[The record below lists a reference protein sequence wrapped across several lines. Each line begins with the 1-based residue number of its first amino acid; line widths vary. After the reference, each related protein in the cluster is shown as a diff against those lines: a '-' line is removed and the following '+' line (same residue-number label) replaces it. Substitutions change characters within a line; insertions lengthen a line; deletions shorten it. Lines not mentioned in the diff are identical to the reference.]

1 MLATI
6 DWWVIGTYLFLLLAL
21 GGFLSRHQQSG
32 ADYFVAGRSER
43 PFSIALSVLATQCS
57 TNSILGAPAFV
68 AFVAG
73 GGLVWLQYELAVPL
87 AMICTMIFVIPM
99 FQRLQLV
106 SVYEY
111 LERRFDLKTRL
122 LLSGVFQALRLLA
135 AAVTI
140 YGVSAMIDLITGIG
154 FLASVLIFG
163 AFTVLY
169 DVLGGIRAVIWSDV
183 LQMAILVS
191 VLGYL
196 LWLLAGDAGG
206 LDAIL
211 VNVSEDRLSALDFS
225 HHGLGDGHDF
235 AFWPM
240 LIGGFFLYVSYYGC
254 DQSQVQRQ
262 LCAKNQ
268 KDGQTILLLNGL
280 LRFPLVLLYCL
291 IGVGIAVYAETHT
304 EFVSLL
310 PETDGQ
316 PNYNMAL
323 PLLFLMELPD
333 GLKGIAIVGVLAAAM
348 SSLDSVINSLSAVTM
363 EDFIKRCGWVSMSS
377 DRIEMRCSK
386 AFTAIWGVLA
396 IVLAFWVD
404 DIASTV
410 LVAVNKLG
418 SLINGPLLAVF
429 VMGLLTRSATG
440 LGARIG
446 FAAGFVSNLLLWLG
460 APEVSWLWWN
470 VSGFLVAVAVGVL
483 CSRGGAER
491 FAISDTV
498 WTPSFF
504 FGLGVER
511 SWARRYVTLAVA
523 ACGFL
528 LVLSVF
534 GVR

>member
-1 MLATI
+1 MLATL

-21 GGFLSRHQQSG
+21 GVVLSRRQLSG
-32 ADYFVAGRSER
+32 ADYFLAGRSER
-43 PFSIALSVLATQCS
+43 PFNIALSVLATQCS

-68 AFVAG
+68 AFAAG

-87 AMICTMIFVIPM
+87 AMIFTMIFVIPM

-106 SVYEY
+106 SVYKY

-122 LLSGVFQALRLLA
+122 LLSGVFQVLRLLA

-196 LWLLAGDAGG
+196 LWLLTSDAGG
-206 LDAIL
+206 LTAML
-211 VNVSEDRLSALDFS
+211 GSVGGDRLAALDFG

-262 LCAKNQ
+262 LCAKSQ
-268 KDGQTILLLNGL
+268 KDGQTILLLNGV

-291 IGVGIAVYAETHT
+291 IGVGIAVYADTHSD
-304 EFVSLL
+304 FVTLL
-310 PETDGQ
+310 PDTDGQ
-316 PNYNMAL
+316 PNFNMAL
-323 PLLFLMELPD
+323 PLLFLIELPN

-363 EDFIKRCGWVSMSS
+363 EDFIKRCGWASIGS
-377 DRIEMRCSK
+377 DRVEIMWSK
-386 AFTAIWGVLA
+386 ALTAVWGMLA

-429 VMGLLTRSATG
+429 VMGLLMRSVTG
-440 LGARIG
+440 RGARLG
-446 FAAGFVSNLLLWLG
+446 FAAGFISNLLLWLG

-470 VSGFLVAVAVGVL
+470 VSGFLIAVAIGVFG
-483 CSRGGAER
+483 SRPGAGPV
-491 FAISDTV
+491 AAADTV
-498 WTPSFF
+498 WTATFF
-504 FGLGVER
+504 MSQGFKHSWVLG
-511 SWARRYVTLAVA
+511 YVTLAVA

-528 LVLSVF
+528 LVLGVF

>member
-1 MLATI
+1 MLVAL

-21 GGFLSRHQQSG
+21 GGVLSRRQKSG

-68 AFVAG
+68 AFAAG

-87 AMICTMIFVIPM
+87 AMIFTMIFVIPM

-154 FLASVLIFG
+154 FLTSVLIFG

-183 LQMAILVS
+183 VQMAILVS

-196 LWLLAGDAGG
+196 LWLLIGDAGG
-206 LDAIL
+206 LTTML
-211 VNVSEDRLSALDFS
+211 GSVSVDRLAALDFA

-254 DQSQVQRQ
+254 DQSQVQKQ

-304 EFVSLL
+304 EFVTLL
-310 PETDGQ
+310 PDTDGQ

-333 GLKGIAIVGVLAAAM
+333 GLKGVAIVGVLAAAM

-363 EDFIKRCGWVSMSS
+363 EDFIKRCGWASM
-377 DRIEMRCSK
+377 
-386 AFTAIWGVLA
+386 A

-429 VMGLLTRSATG
+429 VMGLLTQSVTAR
-440 LGARIG
+440 GARVG
-446 FAAGFVSNLLLWLG
+446 FQAGFISNLLLWLG

-470 VSGFLVAVAVGVL
+470 LSGFLMAVAVGVL
-483 CSRGGAER
+483 SSRGAALGAV
-491 FAISDTV
+491 ASDSV
-498 WTPSFF
+498 WTPAFF
-504 FGLGVER
+504 VGQGFDRAWLL
-511 SWARRYVTLAVA
+511 AYVTLMVA
-523 ACGFL
+523 TCGFL
-528 LVLSVF
+528 LVLAVF
-534 GVR
+534 GLR

>member
-1 MLATI
+1 LLAAL
-6 DWWVIGTYLFLLLAL
+6 DWWVIGSYLFLLLAL
-21 GGFLSRHQQSG
+21 GGFLSRRQQSG

-68 AFVAG
+68 AFAAG

-87 AMICTMIFVIPM
+87 AMIFTMIFVIPM
-99 FQRLQLV
+99 FQRLQLI

-122 LLSGVFQALRLLA
+122 LLSGVFQVLRLLA

-154 FLASVLIFG
+154 FLASLLIFG
-163 AFTVLY
+163 VFTVLY

-196 LWLLAGDAGG
+196 LWLLTSDAGG
-206 LDAIL
+206 LNAML
-211 VNVSEDRLSALDFS
+211 SSVAEDKLAALDFG

-262 LCAKNQ
+262 LCAKSQ
-268 KDGQTILLLNGL
+268 KDGQTILLLNGV

-304 EFVSLL
+304 EFVALL
-310 PETDGQ
+310 PATDGK

-323 PLLFLMELPD
+323 PLMFLMELPD

-348 SSLDSVINSLSAVTM
+348 SSLDSVINSLSAVTI
-363 EDFIKRCGWVSMSS
+363 EDFIKRCGWVSIGS
-377 DRIEMRCSK
+377 DRVEILWSK
-386 AFTAIWGVLA
+386 ALTGVWGALA

-429 VMGLLTRSATG
+429 VMGLLTQSVTG
-440 LGARIG
+440 LGARVG
-446 FAAGFVSNLLLWLG
+446 FAAGFISNLLLWLG

-470 VSGFLVAVAVGVL
+470 VSGFLITVTTGVL
-483 CSRGGAER
+483 SARRGTRWIA
-491 FAISDTV
+491 ASHSV
-498 WTPSFF
+498 WTPAFF
-504 FGLGVER
+504 VGQGFER
-511 SWARRYVTLAVA
+511 AWVLRYITLAGA

-528 LVLSVF
+528 VVLGVF
-534 GVR
+534 GAR

>member
-1 MLATI
+1 MLATL
-6 DWWVIGTYLFLLLAL
+6 DWWVIGTYLILLLAL

-68 AFVAG
+68 AFAAG

-87 AMICTMIFVIPM
+87 AMIFTMIFVIPM

-122 LLSGVFQALRLLA
+122 LLSGVFQVLRLLA

-169 DVLGGIRAVIWSDV
+169 DVSGGIRAVIWSDV

-196 LWLLAGDAGG
+196 LWLLAADAGG
-206 LDAIL
+206 LDVML
-211 VNVSEDRLSALDFS
+211 SSVSGDRLAALDFG

-291 IGVGIAVYAETHT
+291 IGIGIAVYAESHSD
-304 EFVSLL
+304 FVSLL
-310 PETDGQ
+310 PDTDGQ

-363 EDFIKRCGWVSMSS
+363 EDFIKRCGWASIGS
-377 DRIEMRCSK
+377 DRAEILWSK
-386 AFTAIWGVLA
+386 MLTAMWGGVA

-418 SLINGPLLAVF
+418 SLINGPLLGVF
-429 VMGLLTRSATG
+429 VMGLLTQSVTG
-440 LGARIG
+440 QGARLG
-446 FAAGFVSNLLLWLG
+446 FAAGFISNLLLWLG

-470 VSGFLVAVAVGVL
+470 VSGFLIAVGIGVL
-483 CSRGGAER
+483 SSRAR
-491 FAISDTV
+491 PVRAAADAV
-498 WTPSFF
+498 WTATFF
-504 FGLGVER
+504 VAQGFER
-511 SWARRYVTLAVA
+511 SWIFGYVTLAGA

>member
-1 MLATI
+1 MLATL
-6 DWWVIGTYLFLLLAL
+6 DWWVIGTYLLLLLAL
-21 GGFLSRHQQSG
+21 SGFLSRRQQSG

-68 AFVAG
+68 AFAAG

-87 AMICTMIFVIPM
+87 AMIFTMIFVIPM

-122 LLSGVFQALRLLA
+122 LLSGVFQVLRLLA

-183 LQMAILVS
+183 LQMSVLVS

-196 LWLLAGDAGG
+196 LWLLTGDAGG
-206 LDAIL
+206 LNAML
-211 VNVSEDRLSALDFS
+211 GSVSGDRLAALDFG

-268 KDGQTILLLNGL
+268 RDGQTILLLNGL

-291 IGVGIAVYAETHT
+291 IGIGIAVYADTHT
-304 EFVSLL
+304 EFVTLL
-310 PETDGQ
+310 PDTDGQ

-323 PLLFLMELPD
+323 PLLFLMELPE

-363 EDFIKRCGWVSMSS
+363 EDFIKRCGWVSMGS
-377 DRIEMRCSK
+377 DRVEILWSK
-386 AFTAIWGVLA
+386 ALTGVWGVLA

-429 VMGLLTRSATG
+429 VMGLLTHRVTG
-440 LGARIG
+440 RGARIG
-446 FAAGFVSNLLLWLG
+446 FAAGFISNLLLWLG
-460 APEVSWLWWN
+460 APGVSWLWWN
-470 VSGFLVAVAVGVL
+470 VSGFLIAVAIGVLSSRREAEWVAV
-483 CSRGGAER
+483 
-491 FAISDTV
+491 SDTI
-498 WTPSFF
+498 WTPAFF
-504 FGLGVER
+504 IGQGFERTWLLG
-511 SWARRYVTLAVA
+511 YLTLAGGT
-523 ACGFL
+523 CGFL
-528 LVLSVF
+528 LVLAVF
-534 GVR
+534 GLR

>member
-1 MLATI
+1 MLATL
-6 DWWVIGTYLFLLLAL
+6 DWWVIGTNLFLLLAL
-21 GGFLSRHQQSG
+21 GGFLSRRQQSG
-32 ADYFVAGRSER
+32 ADYFVAGRSGR

-57 TNSILGAPAFV
+57 TNSISVPRPLAF
-68 AFVAG
+68 AAG

-87 AMICTMIFVIPM
+87 AMIFTMIFVIPM

-122 LLSGVFQALRLLA
+122 LLSGVFQVLRLLA

-154 FLASVLIFG
+154 FLASLLIFG
-163 AFTVLY
+163 VFTVLY

-196 LWLLAGDAGG
+196 LWLLTSDAGG
-206 LDAIL
+206 LDAM
-211 VNVSEDRLSALDFS
+211 LSSVAGDKRAALDFG

-262 LCAKNQ
+262 LCAKSQ
-268 KDGQTILLLNGL
+268 KDGQTILLLNGV

-291 IGVGIAVYAETHT
+291 IGVGIAVYAETHS
-304 EFVSLL
+304 EFVALL
-310 PETDGQ
+310 PDTDGK

-323 PLLFLMELPD
+323 PLMFLMELPD

-363 EDFIKRCGWVSMSS
+363 EDFIKRCGWASRLRPCRDTVEQS
-377 DRIEMRCSK
+377 
-386 AFTAIWGVLA
+386 AHGGVGRVGYCA
-396 IVLAFWVD
+396 RFWVD

-429 VMGLLTRSATG
+429 VMGLLTQSVTG
-440 LGARIG
+440 RGRQGWASQQGSRVIFCCGWVHQRFLGCG
-446 FAAGFVSNLLLWLG
+446 GTSAGF
-460 APEVSWLWWN
+460 
-470 VSGFLVAVAVGVL
+470 
-483 CSRGGAER
+483 
-491 FAISDTV
+491 
-498 WTPSFF
+498 
-504 FGLGVER
+504 
-511 SWARRYVTLAVA
+511 
-523 ACGFL
+523 
-528 LVLSVF
+528 
-534 GVR
+534 

>member
-1 MLATI
+1 MLAKL

-21 GGFLSRHQQSG
+21 GGFFSRRQQSG
-32 ADYFVAGRSER
+32 ADYFVAGRRER
-43 PFSIALSVLATQCS
+43 PSSIALSVLATQCS

-68 AFVAG
+68 AFAAG
-73 GGLVWLQYELAVPL
+73 GGLIWLQYELAVPL
-87 AMICTMIFVIPM
+87 AMIFTMIFVIPM

-122 LLSGVFQALRLLA
+122 LLSGVFQLLRLLA

-154 FLASVLIFG
+154 FLAAVLLFG

-183 LQMAILVS
+183 LQMAVLVG

-196 LWLLAGDAGG
+196 LWLLTSDAGG
-206 LDAIL
+206 LSAML
-211 VNVSEDRLSALDFS
+211 GSVSKDRLAALDFA

-240 LIGGFFLYVSYYGC
+240 LIGGLFLYISYYGC

-262 LCAKNQ
+262 LCARNQ
-268 KDGQTILLLNGL
+268 SDGQTILLLNGL

-304 EFVSLL
+304 EFVSSL
-310 PETDGQ
+310 PVTDGH

-363 EDFIKRCGWVSMSS
+363 EDFIKRCGWASMGS
-377 DRIEMRCSK
+377 DRLEILWSK
-386 AFTAIWGVLA
+386 TLTGVWGVLS

-429 VMGLLTRSATG
+429 VMGLLMRSVTG
-440 LGARIG
+440 RGARLG
-446 FAAGFVSNLLLWLG
+446 FAAGFISNLLLWLG

-470 VSGFLVAVAVGVL
+470 VSGFLIALAIGVFGSRPGGGPVAA
-483 CSRGGAER
+483 A
-491 FAISDTV
+491 DTV
-498 WTPSFF
+498 WTATFF
-504 FGLGVER
+504 MSQGFKHSWVLG
-511 SWARRYVTLAVA
+511 YVALAVA

-528 LVLSVF
+528 LVLGVF

>member
-1 MLATI
+1 LLATL
-6 DWWVIGTYLFLLLAL
+6 DWWVIGIYLFLLLAL
-21 GGFLSRHQQSG
+21 GGFLSRRQQSG

-87 AMICTMIFVIPM
+87 AMIFTMVFVIPM

-122 LLSGVFQALRLLA
+122 FLSGVFQILRLLA

-154 FLASVLIFG
+154 FLFSVLIFG

-196 LWLLAGDAGG
+196 LWSLTGDAGG
-206 LDAIL
+206 LDAML
-211 VNVSEDRLSALDFS
+211 GSVSRERLAALDFS

-262 LCAKNQ
+262 LCAKSQ
-268 KDGQTILLLNGL
+268 ADGQTILLLNGL

-304 EFVSLL
+304 EFVSSL
-310 PETDGQ
+310 PVTDGQ

-323 PLLFLMELPD
+323 PMLFLMELPD

-363 EDFIKRCGWVSMSS
+363 EDFVKRCGLVSMTS
-377 DRIEMRCSK
+377 DRVEIAWSK
-386 AFTAIWGVLA
+386 WLTALWGVLA
-396 IVLAFWVD
+396 VVLAFWVD

-418 SLINGPLLAVF
+418 SLINGPLLAIF
-429 VMGLLTRSATG
+429 VMGLLTQNVTG
-440 LGARIG
+440 QGARIG
-446 FAAGFVSNLLLWLG
+446 FAAGFTSNLLLWLG
-460 APEVSWLWWN
+460 APAVSWLWWN
-470 VSGFLVAVAVGVL
+470 VSGFLVAVAIGVL
-483 CSRGGAER
+483 SSRPGAGWV
-491 FAISDTV
+491 AASDAV
-498 WTPSFF
+498 WTRTFF
-504 FGLGVER
+504 VGQGFGRSWGLG
-511 SWARRYVTLAVA
+511 YITLAGA
-523 ACGFL
+523 TCLFL
-528 LVLSVF
+528 LVLGAF
-534 GVR
+534 GLR

>member
-1 MLATI
+1 MLATL
-6 DWWVIGTYLFLLLAL
+6 DWWVIGIYLFLLLAL
-21 GGFLSRHQQSG
+21 GGFLSRRQQSG

-87 AMICTMIFVIPM
+87 AMIFTMVFVIPM

-122 LLSGVFQALRLLA
+122 FLSGVFQILRLLA

-154 FLASVLIFG
+154 FLFSVLIFG

-196 LWLLAGDAGG
+196 LWSLTGDAGG
-206 LDAIL
+206 LDAML
-211 VNVSEDRLSALDFS
+211 GSVSRERLAALDFS

-262 LCAKNQ
+262 LCAKSQ
-268 KDGQTILLLNGL
+268 ADGQTILLLNGL

-304 EFVSLL
+304 EFVSSL
-310 PETDGQ
+310 PVTDGQ

-323 PLLFLMELPD
+323 PMLFLMELPD

-363 EDFIKRCGWVSMSS
+363 EDFVKRCGWVSMTS
-377 DRIEMRCSK
+377 DRVEIAWSK
-386 AFTAIWGVLA
+386 WLTALWGVLA
-396 IVLAFWVD
+396 VVLAFWVD

-418 SLINGPLLAVF
+418 SLINGPLLAIF
-429 VMGLLTRSATG
+429 VMGLLTQNVTG
-440 LGARIG
+440 QGARIG
-446 FAAGFVSNLLLWLG
+446 FAAGFISNLLLWLG
-460 APEVSWLWWN
+460 APAVSWLWWN
-470 VSGFLVAVAVGVL
+470 VSGFLVAVAIGVL
-483 CSRGGAER
+483 SSRPGAGWV
-491 FAISDTV
+491 AASDAV
-498 WTPSFF
+498 WTRTFF
-504 FGLGVER
+504 VGQGFER
-511 SWARRYVTLAVA
+511 SWVLGYVTLAGA
-523 ACGFL
+523 ACLFL
-528 LVLSVF
+528 LALAAF
-534 GVR
+534 GLR

>member
-1 MLATI
+1 MLATL
-6 DWWVIGTYLFLLLAL
+6 DWWVIGTYLLLLLAL
-21 GGFLSRHQQSG
+21 SGFLSRRQQSG

-68 AFVAG
+68 AFAAG

-87 AMICTMIFVIPM
+87 AMIFTMIFVIPM

-122 LLSGVFQALRLLA
+122 LLSGVFQVLRLLA

-183 LQMAILVS
+183 LQMSVLVS

-206 LDAIL
+206 LNAML
-211 VNVSEDRLSALDFS
+211 GSVSGDRLAALDFG

-268 KDGQTILLLNGL
+268 RDGQTVLLLNGL

-291 IGVGIAVYAETHT
+291 IGVGIAVYADTHT
-304 EFVSLL
+304 EFVTLL
-310 PETDGQ
+310 PDTDGQ

-363 EDFIKRCGWVSMSS
+363 EDFIKRCGWVSIGT
-377 DRIEMRCSK
+377 DRVDILWSK
-386 AFTAIWGVLA
+386 ALTGAWGVLA
-396 IVLAFWVD
+396 VVLAFWVD

-429 VMGLLTRSATG
+429 VMGLLTQSVTGRGRAEEARRPRLPSATC
-440 LGARIG
+440 
-446 FAAGFVSNLLLWLG
+446 
-460 APEVSWLWWN
+460 P
-470 VSGFLVAVAVGVL
+470 
-483 CSRGGAER
+483 
-491 FAISDTV
+491 
-498 WTPSFF
+498 
-504 FGLGVER
+504 
-511 SWARRYVTLAVA
+511 
-523 ACGFL
+523 
-528 LVLSVF
+528 
-534 GVR
+534 

>member
-1 MLATI
+1 MF
-6 DWWVIGTYLFLLLAL
+6 YQQY
-21 GGFLSRHQQSG
+21 SRCPG
-32 ADYFVAGRSER
+32 LCGVRCR
-43 PFSIALSVLATQCS
+43 R
-57 TNSILGAPAFV
+57 
-68 AFVAG
+68 
-73 GGLVWLQYELAVPL
+73 GLVWLQYELAVPL
-87 AMICTMIFVIPM
+87 AMIFIMIFVIPM

-196 LWLLAGDAGG
+196 LWLLMGDAGG
-206 LDAIL
+206 LNAML
-211 VNVSEDRLSALDFS
+211 GSVSGDRLAALDFG

-240 LIGGFFLYVSYYGC
+240 LFGGFFLYVSYYGC

-268 KDGQTILLLNGL
+268 RDGQKILLLNGL

-291 IGVGIAVYAETHT
+291 IGVGIAVYADTHT
-304 EFVSLL
+304 EFVTLL
-310 PETDGQ
+310 PDTDGH

-323 PLLFLMELPD
+323 PLLFLTELPD

-363 EDFIKRCGWVSMSS
+363 EDFIKRCGWASIGS
-377 DRIEMRCSK
+377 DRVEILWSK
-386 AFTAIWGVLA
+386 ALTAVWG
-396 IVLAFWVD
+396 
-404 DIASTV
+404 
-410 LVAVNKLG
+410 
-418 SLINGPLLAVF
+418 
-429 VMGLLTRSATG
+429 
-440 LGARIG
+440 
-446 FAAGFVSNLLLWLG
+446 
-460 APEVSWLWWN
+460 
-470 VSGFLVAVAVGVL
+470 AVGY
-483 CSRGGAER
+483 CAR
-491 FAISDTV
+491 F
-498 WTPSFF
+498 
-504 FGLGVER
+504 LG
-511 SWARRYVTLAVA
+511 
-523 ACGFL
+523 
-528 LVLSVF
+528 
-534 GVR
+534 